1 MCSFRWRF
9 FLTLSIIFLLAVQ
22 TYADQFT
29 IGLATQFDWWSIEKR
44 EWAHRPP
51 PFKSTPLEWSADLL
65 EEGYSSLG
73 VMLGPEFS
81 YMRGKFSLKGKILFS
96 TTRELDVTLHAS
108 TIDPLVEPYDFSG
121 ELKRTYTAIDLLYG
135 KLFSGVLGYRRLDVK
150 VSQWKSGQFKNHS
163 ISDLVIGIDMARRFK
178 KPGWSAGFQGV
189 FGVTGLFFMFNKEGS
204 VEHPQVGEAEAYVAY
219 LFSSVPI
226 EIQLGYGVAVF
237 NDLDRAY
244 LPSYSSP
251 IKKFWEQFSNVS
263 HGAVLTAVW
272 LW

>member
-1 MCSFRWRF
+1 MCKLGWGF
-9 FLTLSIIFLLAVQ
+9 FLILSIIFLFAVQ

-29 IGLATQFDWWSIEKR
+29 IGLATHFDWWSVEKR

-73 VMLGPEFS
+73 LMFGPEFS
-81 YMRGKFSLKGKILFS
+81 YSCGNFSLKGRLLFGG
-96 TTRELDVTLHAS
+96 TREFDVTLHAS
-108 TIDPLVEPYDFSG
+108 TIDTLVEPYDFSG
-121 ELKRTYTAIDLLYG
+121 ESKRTYMAIDLLYG
-135 KLFSGVLGYRRLDVK
+135 KLFSGVLGYRRLEVR
-150 VSQWKSGQFKNHS
+150 VSQWESGQFKDHN
-163 ISDLVIGIDMARRFK
+163 ISDVVIGLDIARRVK
-178 KPGWSAGFQGV
+178 KPGWSTGFQGV
-189 FGVTGLFFMFNKEGS
+189 FGVTGLFSMFNKERL
-204 VEHPQVGEAEAYVAY
+204 VEHPQVGEAEAYVGY
-219 LFSSVPI
+219 IFRSVSI

-244 LPSYSSP
+244 QLSYPSP

-263 HGAVLTAVW
+263 HGAALNLVW